1 MTNVDRRLPAE
12 IVKDAER
19 YRKLRALAEG
29 SISAGLEVKTERLN
43 QAQPKQGEE
52 VRLYAY
58 KADIS
63 HINEVHGRTLDE
75 VVDAM
80 ALA

>member
-1 MTNVDRRLPAE
+1 MNTDRRLPAE
-12 IVKDAER
+12 IIKDAER
-19 YRKLRALAEG
+19 YRKICALAEN
-29 SISAGLEVKTERLN
+29 SISAGLEIKTERLN
-43 QAQPKQGEE
+43 QAAPKPGEE
-52 VRLYAY
+52 VRLYVY

-63 HINEVHGRTLDE
+63 HIKEVYGKSLDE